1 MCLAEYLWSSTKF
14 LPDQT
19 SVIPSSQY
27 DNTIQLN
34 GSKEV
39 FLS

>member
-1 MCLAEYLWSSTKF
+1 MCLAEYLWSSTRF